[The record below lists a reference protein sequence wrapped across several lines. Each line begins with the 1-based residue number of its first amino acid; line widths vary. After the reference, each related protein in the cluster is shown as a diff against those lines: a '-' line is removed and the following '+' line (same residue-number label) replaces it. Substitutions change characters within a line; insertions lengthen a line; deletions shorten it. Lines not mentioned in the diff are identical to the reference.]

1 MVNPN
6 SAPPTL
12 PYGCV
17 RVLTINV
24 LNQALCL
31 ILYHLTKTID
41 IVSFSLPVRIA
52 EDSKVDLILG
62 LETIKKLNLVKI
74 IPEFFQNPEN
84 IENRKITHIA
94 PSQRL
99 NQSTNMVLNHV
110 DVPLLLRAES
120 NTVENKTLHETLPP
134 VISSLEGIKPLD
146 ANSRWQDNMVTR
158 GACTSKTCTISC
170 VCPTS
175 LAAAVARLD
184 SDEFTV
190 HPTVEAAI
198 LLPPP
203 RQNYLGVTTER
214 SPELATPTPSSKSPA
229 QTRGLVAALL
239 REREELP
246 EVQPFGPEEIDY
258 KSKDTF
264 APFQDNPTE
273 DKMYLIDLIQIDG
286 TPEQIAIIKAI
297 CVKHIKLFNNKLNSP
312 VWTTRTGSRME
323 IIQESR
329 STPTNI
335 NTETNRNP

>member
-1 MVNPN
+1 MAALAQIDTGCQVGVKSIVESFGAYVVNPN

-41 IVSFSLPVRIA
+41 IASFSLPVRIA

-99 NQSTNMVLNHV
+99 NQSTNMVLIHV

-134 VISSLEGIKPLD
+134 VISSLEGIKPSD
-146 ANSRWQDNMVTR
+146 ANSRWQDNMVAR
-158 GACTSKTCTISC
+158 GACTSKKCTISC

-175 LAAAVARLD
+175 LASAVARLD

-214 SPELATPTPSSKSPA
+214 SPELATPTPSSKAPA

-239 REREELP
+239 RERKECCEKWTQRCDVCSIRLVTSSLLHSPMRLYSLCLDSEEKFHCRLR
-246 EVQPFGPEEIDY
+246 
-258 KSKDTF
+258 
-264 APFQDNPTE
+264 
-273 DKMYLIDLIQIDG
+273 
-286 TPEQIAIIKAI
+286 
-297 CVKHIKLFNNKLNSP
+297 
-312 VWTTRTGSRME
+312 VWV
-323 IIQESR
+323 
-329 STPTNI
+329 N
-335 NTETNRNP
+335 